1 MKTIKEFVSQIISG
15 DNIGARETFHS
26 LVAEKSMEALAG
38 RKQEIAQ
45 TLFQTE
51 SREEDLDEETYH
63 VINKKSRMPGT
74 VSSRAGQNI
83 AGVTIKDKYR
93 DRKEAEAHAKHLD
106 KHGSS
111 EGHEVSTWINGKLQE
126 EVDLDEALKYDPNSK
141 GDFQHGET
149 KKWFTYKDADHPWAK
164 EHKLPHQIYVGPNAE
179 ETRFGHV
186 KGSVAHV
193 AVDENPD
200 GTPKMEKWSIKNH
213 SKHVREEVEQIDE
226 ISKEAKKRY
235 LGTAVG
241 DLTNRAY
248 NHGFETAGPYYL
260 RKDSADGERK
270 IKNRQVGIH
279 RATKEEVELDEEN
292 VPYPGHR
299 FHKMDLKSLRH
310 IVNGNVAADKNTV
323 EKAKQIH
330 AYRTQVREEVDL
342 EEGNAENKEKKNRH
356 FDKMGA
362 NWKKLNPQHD
372 FTQNDRNLGRGINTY
387 GNKKQ
392 VKAAQQ
398 AEEVEDIEESGGIR
412 RTMKQLRH
420 ELKKS
425 DGSVNPAVVHAANK
439 AYYKQKD
446 SKNRARHSD
455 MPED

>member
-141 GDFQHGET
+141 GEFQHGET

-164 EHKLPHQIYVGPNAE
+164 ENKLPHQIYVGPNAE

-213 SKHVREEVEQIDE
+213 SKHMREDVE
-226 ISKEAKKRY
+226 
-235 LGTAVG
+235 
-241 DLTNRAY
+241 
-248 NHGFETAGPYYL
+248 
-260 RKDSADGERK
+260 
-270 IKNRQVGIH
+270 
-279 RATKEEVELDEEN
+279 
-292 VPYPGHR
+292 
-299 FHKMDLKSLRH
+299 
-310 IVNGNVAADKNTV
+310 
-323 EKAKQIH
+323 
-330 AYRTQVREEVDL
+330 L
-342 EEGNAENKEKKNRH
+342 EEGNDENKEKKNRH

-446 SKNRARHSD
+446 SKTRARHSD